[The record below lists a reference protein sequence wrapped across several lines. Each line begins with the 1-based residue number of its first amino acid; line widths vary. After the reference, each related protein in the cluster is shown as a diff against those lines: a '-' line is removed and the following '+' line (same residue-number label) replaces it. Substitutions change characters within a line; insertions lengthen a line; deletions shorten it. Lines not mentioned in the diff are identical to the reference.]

1 MEKKKGREN
10 GKNEGKEGRNDEKGN
25 SINKIFDSFIK
36 QTIFKNKII
45 LQTNYT
51 PENIPH
57 RDKQVSQVA
66 AIVAPSLRLEKPSN
80 LFVYGLTGTGKTLVL
95 QYVKKQ
101 LQKKAQEQ
109 NITLLIPFIN
119 CKLKKVSDTEYRIL
133 AELIRKLGDKVPA
146 TGLPTDQLYHR
157 FMSLIDDKK
166 QVLIVV
172 FDEIDQAV
180 KRIGDEFLYNFTRLN
195 NELNNAQISIIGIS
209 NDLKFLESLD
219 PRVRSSLSEEEML
232 FPPYNALQ
240 LQDILKERA
249 RGAFKS
255 GVIGDGVVEKCAAFA
270 AREHGDARRALDLL
284 RIAGELVERDSK
296 SKITLEYIDRANE
309 KIETEKILVAVEMQP
324 KQFQLVLMSI
334 IELFKKTMH
343 ERKDAALFTG
353 DIYNLY
359 RELCKKFKV
368 DYLTQRRVSDIIAQ
382 FDMQGIINAKVI
394 SKGRYGRTREI
405 RIDLPAFLVE
415 KINLVLKEAL
425 VI

>member
-1 MEKKKGREN
+1 MDKKKNKVN
-10 GKNEGKEGRNDEKGN
+10 GKEGKEKEGGKD
-25 SINKIFDSFIK
+25 INKIFDSFIK
-36 QTIFKNKII
+36 QTIFKNKGI

-57 RDKQVSQVA
+57 RDKQVAQVA
-66 AIVAPSLRLEKPSN
+66 AIVAPSLRVERPSN
-80 LFVYGLTGTGKTLVL
+80 LFIYGLTGTGKTLVM
-95 QYVKKQ
+95 QYVKQQ
-101 LQKKAQEQ
+101 LVKKSKEQ
-109 NITLLIPFIN
+109 NISLLMPYVN
-119 CKLKKVSDTEYRIL
+119 CKMRKVADTEYRIL
-133 AELIRKLGDKVPA
+133 AELIKKLGDKVPA

-157 FMSLIDDKK
+157 FISLIDDKK

-195 NELNNAQISIIGIS
+195 SELNNAQISIVGIS
-209 NDLKFLESLD
+209 NDLKFLDTLD
-219 PRVRSSLSEEEML
+219 PRVRSSLSEEELL

-249 RGAFKS
+249 KEAFKS
-255 GVIGDGVVEKCAAFA
+255 GVVGEGVIEKCAAFA

-296 SKITLEYIDRANE
+296 SKITLDYIDKANE
-309 KIETEKILVAVEMQP
+309 KIETDKILMAVENQP
-324 KQFQLVLMSI
+324 KQFQLVLTAI
-334 IELFKKTMH
+334 IELFKKTMR
-343 ERKDAALFTG
+343 ERKGEPLFTG

-359 RELCKKFKV
+359 RELCKRFKA

-382 FDMQGIINAKVI
+382 FDMQGIINARVI

-405 RIDLPAFLVE
+405 RIDLPIALVE
-415 KINLVLKEAL
+415 RINVVLNNAL
-425 VI
+425 NV